1 MSGKT
6 ISPFTCSVRWN
17 KIWIQFVF
25 RKSDATETTKGNK
38 VSNFA
43 FPPSHKSPLSLLWSN
58 LEIFLSSSV
67 MSVFSCSLI
76 KRQISSYRSSFKNKL
91 TVFSPSLHTSLSL
104 PLLFFLSFSL
114 MCHDSVLVYSSCVLF
129 VSFPFY
135 GFQFFSFFSSSTTSS
150 HLTSVD

>member
-1 MSGKT
+1 MRQKQRKET
-6 ISPFTCSVRWN
+6 KYQISLFPLHIN
-17 KIWIQFVF
+17 
-25 RKSDATETTKGNK
+25 
-38 VSNFA
+38 
-43 FPPSHKSPLSLLWSN
+43 PPSHFSLLWSD

-67 MSVFSCSLI
+67 MSAFSCSLI

-114 MCHDSVLVYSSCVLF
+114 MCHDSVLVYSGWVLF

-135 GFQFFSFFSSSTTSS
+135 GFQFFSFFSSFPTSS
-150 HLTSVD
+150 HQTSVD